1 MREINVCPAS
11 SGQKVQALCPAVKAG
26 PEQTGAD
33 KKHLRVRQR
42 QTNNCKGAA
51 GSSYCLSKYFSSSP
65 TAFSKL

>member
-33 KKHLRVRQR
+33 KKHLHVRQR
-42 QTNNCKGAA
+42 QTETTVRV
-51 GSSYCLSKYFSSSP
+51 LLHLL
-65 TAFSKL
+65 TV